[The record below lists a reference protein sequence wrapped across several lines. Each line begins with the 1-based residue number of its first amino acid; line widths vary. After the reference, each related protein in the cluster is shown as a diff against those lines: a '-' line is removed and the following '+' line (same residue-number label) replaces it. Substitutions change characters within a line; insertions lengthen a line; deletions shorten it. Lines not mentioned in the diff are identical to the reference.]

1 MTVYRDTFHD
11 ADEVLIGYKGVSEY
25 DTGVIYLPYIQLML
39 SKTVD
44 YSSFQPSIGLMSRYA
59 VHNHLFGA
67 QHYYQR
73 VKIANLYAYET
84 AT

>member
-11 ADEVLIGYKGVSEY
+11 EDEVLIGYKGVSEY

-44 YSSFQPSIGLMSRYA
+44 YASFQPSIGLMSRYA
-59 VHNHLFGA
+59 VHEHLFGA
-67 QHYYQR
+67 SNYYQI
-73 VKIANLYAYET
+73 VKIDNMYAYEK